1 MPRKLKSTSSIE
13 LFENGRIKYSCLDG
27 YQLKSSVNTQ
37 YEMNKIVYSKKYF
50 IDKCKP
56 GNFITNTVD
65 YDLEYSINEN
75 NDENDLKYMNT
86 HECIKTC
93 KSYKIS
99 PIKLNGI
106 IVPLREIY
114 KENDRINLMCK
125 EGYAATFM
133 NRTSNLFKFDCS
145 SNGSWVYLY
154 EASDNSSTVIMM
166 EELKEIPIC
175 KSLKILMGISNGP
188 DQQDFSETNSFLD
201 VSSADDNFNSN
212 STNYL
217 FTNSITFENLKL
229 MSIMFIICLIIMS
242 IVVLAVL
249 KYKLNKHQRLTSLL
263 QHHQNQRSAA
273 AAAVAASIVPSTNST
288 DQFHLTTDNLTTSN
302 HEDFLQLINSN
313 SFMQTPRSMPIPF
326 SFGSVIGNNNNPTT
340 NSNCN
345 QAAANSDTQTLSN
358 SYLPS
363 YEEAIAQTS
372 TQSNNPT
379 TTASTNNQNN
389 PLSNLFKFN

>member
-37 YEMNKIVYSKKYF
+37 EYEMNKIIYSKKYF

-56 GNFITNTVD
+56 GNFITGSID

-75 NDENDLKYMNT
+75 NDDIDVKYMNT

-93 KSYKIS
+93 KSYKLS

-106 IVPLREIY
+106 IVPLRDIY

-133 NRTSNLFKFDCS
+133 NKTSNLFKFDCS
-145 SNGSWVYLY
+145 SNGTWVYLY
-154 EASDNSSTVIMM
+154 EASNNSSTAIMI
-166 EELKEIPIC
+166 EELKELPIC
-175 KSLKILMGISNGP
+175 KSLKIIMGISSGP
-188 DQQDFSETNSFLD
+188 DQQDFVESSSFLD
-201 VSSADDNFNSN
+201 VSLADDNFNSN

-242 IVVLAVL
+242 IIVLAVL

-263 QHHQNQRSAA
+263 HHHQNQRSAA
-273 AAAVAASIVPSTNST
+273 AAVVAATISAEPNNLTNT
-288 DQFHLTTDNLTTSN
+288 DRFHLATDNLTTSN

-326 SFGSVIGNNNNPTT
+326 SFGNIIN
-340 NSNCN
+340 NSNN
-345 QAAANSDTQTLSN
+345 SSGGVQASTSSEAN

-363 YEEAIAQTS
+363 YEEAVAQS
-372 TQSNNPT
+372 SSPT
-379 TTASTNNQNN
+379 TTAPTNNQSN